1 MRGQVLGVDR
11 GSGEGQISGEDGQR
25 YTFRR
30 EDWSDEKGP
39 AVGARIDFATEGT
52 RALRIFRLP
61 EAHVVAAPERRQ
73 PPANDRNK
81 YVAAILAFF
90 LGTLGIHRFY
100 LGRNGTGVL
109 MIVISATIVGLI
121 VTGLWSFIDAVRYL
135 VMSDAEFDHRYA
147 RTYAR

>member
-11 GSGEGQISGEDGQR
+11 VSGEGQISGEDGLR
-25 YTFRR
+25 YTFTPG
-30 EDWSDEKGP
+30 DWSDSKGP

-61 EAHVVAAPERRQ
+61 ELQAEPAHRQ

-81 YVAAILAFF
+81 YVAALLAFF
-90 LGTLGIHRFY
+90 FGIFGIHRFY

-109 MIVISATIVGLI
+109 MIVLSITIIGLA
-121 VTGLWSFIDAVRYL
+121 VTGLWALIDTIRYL
-135 VMSDAEFDHRYA
+135 MMSDAEFAHRYT
-147 RTYAR
+147 RHPG